1 MLKRIACSVLI
12 CTYNRA
18 ALLQNTLES
27 LCRQTLNADE
37 FEVIVLDDG
46 SGDETRNIATA
57 FESRLT
63 LRYAYQSNSGLASA
77 RNHALLLS
85 QGEIVLLLDDDAIA
99 SPELLEE
106 HGKTH
111 RMYPQDNFAV
121 LGYTSLAPELA
132 ADPVMH
138 FATEVGRFLFSYL
151 DIQHGQVLGFSNFC
165 GGRSSCKRKFL
176 LQHGIFNPVFRFGC
190 EDIELAYRL
199 TKHNLR
205 VVYNAH
211 GVTTMVRPYSFDQFC
226 ERLIKQGRSNFV
238 FSQLHSDPE
247 VQAWTEVDDIRKWGL
262 LGPVYETFRKSGR
275 ELDAVVRYKQ
285 QIEMVTEQDLR
296 VLHEAFWVAFRASK
310 IKGMAEAAMECHQ
323 LDP

>member
-1 MLKRIACSVLI
+1 
-12 CTYNRA
+12 
-18 ALLQNTLES
+18 
-27 LCRQTLNADE
+27 
-37 FEVIVLDDG
+37 
-46 SGDETRNIATA
+46 
-57 FESRLT
+57 
-63 LRYAYQSNSGLASA
+63 
-77 RNHALLLS
+77 
-85 QGEIVLLLDDDAIA
+85 
-99 SPELLEE
+99 
-106 HGKTH
+106 
-111 RMYPQDNFAV
+111 
-121 LGYTSLAPELA
+121 
-132 ADPVMH
+132 
-138 FATEVGRFLFSYL
+138 
-151 DIQHGQVLGFSNFC
+151 
-165 GGRSSCKRKFL
+165 